1 MSKKFKKDETSLELD
16 KNYKFFLNGIT
27 DRLSVFQICAELSIN
42 KVKKANKKQIKLYWK
57 LGTDIFKYQKKH
69 QCDEKFLKQLSYD
82 LRKNFPGIQEFSLSN
97 LRIIK
102 QFSQIYPDLANA
114 TKLVSQL
121 SWGHITRLIR
131 LVEDPVKREWY
142 AVTAIEYYWS
152 RSMLEARIKNNLY
165 DRQLVNFRVNYEAG
179 GYKEARII
187 SKSIFTQLAKL
198 GDVRVH
204 QKPMRY
210 WKIYEEFQVLYVFD
224 IITLKCTFKDLQNNL
239 SSDWYILNKDEAI
252 WNKSTKKKQVPL
264 LDPSVVWAHLDV
276 HWNYDE

>member
-1 MSKKFKKDETSLELD
+1 MSKKFKKGETSLELD
-16 KNYKFFLNGIT
+16 KNYKFFLNGVK
-27 DRLSVFQICAELSIN
+27 DRFSAFQICAELSIN
-42 KVKKANKKQIKLYWK
+42 KVKQVNKKQIKLYWK
-57 LGTDIFKYQKKH
+57 LGTDIVKYQKKY

-82 LRKNFPGIQEFSLSN
+82 LRKNFPGIQEFSISN

-142 AVTAIEYYWS
+142 ALTAIRYYWS

-165 DRQLVNFRVNYEAG
+165 DRQLISLTVNYEAV
-179 GYKEARII
+179 GYREARVI
-187 SKSIFTQLAKL
+187 SKGMFTQLAKL
-198 GDVRVH
+198 GDVRVY

-210 WKIYEEFQVLYVFD
+210 FKIPEQFQVLYEFD
-224 IITLKCTFKDLQNNL
+224 ITTLKCTFKDLQNNL
-239 SSDWYILNKDEAI
+239 SSDWYILNADDAI

-276 HWNYDE
+276 HWNYYE